1 MPQYSSGGQFGGSPY
16 NNPQMNQMQNRGIP
30 GPQGPPQGQQM
41 PGGPQQPTGRMQP
54 GGYFG
59 DGITPMFGGSGGGGG
74 SRGNIQDIQRQ
85 ISAATTELQRAQML
99 GMDPMSMQQI
109 QAKINGLKASLPAA
123 QQQAQIELLNA
134 QKEQNEL
141 MAPHQGVGG
150 ATSQPGPG
158 QQRNSSIDMQILALM
173 LGIGGGGRSA
183 GPVG

>member
-85 ISAATTELQRAQML
+85 ISAATTELQ
-99 GMDPMSMQQI
+99 
-109 QAKINGLKASLPAA
+109 
-123 QQQAQIELLNA
+123 
-134 QKEQNEL
+134 
-141 MAPHQGVGG
+141 
-150 ATSQPGPG
+150 
-158 QQRNSSIDMQILALM
+158 
-173 LGIGGGGRSA
+173 
-183 GPVG
+183 